1 MNYKKSIKIFF
12 ISIFVLLFSCNPSYI
27 KTGGWAEETLNNLS
41 LREKIAQMMIYRMN
55 LRFKDI
61 PKEKW
66 ESIIELIEKDGIGG
80 IHFWYGEASSSL
92 TFLNEMQIRSEVP
105 ILIDADIE
113 YGLNQRFYETY
124 EGENYVYSSYD
135 EINNYINNQN

>member
-1 MNYKKSIKIFF
+1 MNYKKSIKILF

-27 KTGGWAEETLNNLS
+27 KTVGWAEETLNNLS

-80 IHFWYGEASSSL
+80 IHFWYGEVQFD
-92 TFLNEMQIRSEVP
+92 FLNEMQIRSKV
-105 ILIDADIE
+105 L
-113 YGLNQRFYETY
+113 F
-124 EGENYVYSSYD
+124 
-135 EINNYINNQN
+135 